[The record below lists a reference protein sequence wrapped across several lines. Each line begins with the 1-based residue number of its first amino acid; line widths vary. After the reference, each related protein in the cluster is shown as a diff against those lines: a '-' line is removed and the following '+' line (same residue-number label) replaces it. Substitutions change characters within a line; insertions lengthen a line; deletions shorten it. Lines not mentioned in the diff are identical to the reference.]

1 MKYYLLFIFSLL
13 IFNTSC
19 EKKLEKKVNKEYSY
33 GMMSIDEGSHSI
45 RIHNYSDSIQFIHWK
60 KINDYTSKSFKI
72 SKKDKRILEDN
83 IYKLVTTPYENE
95 VFCTD
100 YVGKISISMSNH
112 NSTYSI
118 NLNSVC
124 DWKTFNEET
133 KNISKILDKYKNTNH
148 QKSL

>member
-1 MKYYLLFIFSLL
+1 MKYNLLFIFSLL

-19 EKKLEKKVNKEYSY
+19 EKKLEKKANKEYSY

-45 RIHNYSDSIQFIHWK
+45 RIHDYSDSIQFIHWK

-83 IYKLVTTPYENE
+83 IYKLVTTPYENV

-100 YVGKISISMSNH
+100 
-112 NSTYSI
+112 
-118 NLNSVC
+118 
-124 DWKTFNEET
+124 
-133 KNISKILDKYKNTNH
+133 
-148 QKSL
+148 